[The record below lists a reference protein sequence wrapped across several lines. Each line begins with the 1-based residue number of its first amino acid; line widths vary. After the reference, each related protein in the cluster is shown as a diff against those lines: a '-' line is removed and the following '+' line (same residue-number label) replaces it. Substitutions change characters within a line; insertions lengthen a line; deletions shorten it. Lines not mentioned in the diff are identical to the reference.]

1 MKYLKV
7 LIWPIM
13 FMVGEFFIQYIFVA
27 YFNNKYYSNT
37 DLYSI
42 INTIEYQNK
51 LNTFINNHTLLIIF
65 ITSIIFIPLFYIIFK
80 KYKTNIKLNISIV
93 IKYILL
99 AILISTAYNLYLSI
113 IINYQISRLPIIVQI
128 ISSGI
133 IGPIIEELLFRGIIY
148 NKLKEFNST
157 KKAMIISTIIFSIV
171 HFNIID
177 IIYTAFIGYI
187 LVYIYEKYHTLKY
200 PILFHITANISVI
213 LLSLIISYSI
223 ILNII
228 LLTICIIILIT
239 KYIRTVIKS

>member
-1 MKYLKV
+1 MKYLKI
-7 LIWPIM
+7 LIWPII
-13 FMVGEFFIQYIFVA
+13 FLIGEFFIQYIFVA

-51 LNTFINNHTLLIIF
+51 LSTFINNHTLLIMF
-65 ITSIIFIPLFYIIFK
+65 ITSIIFIPLFYLIFK
-80 KYKTNIKLNISIV
+80 KYKTNINLNINIV

-99 AILISTAYNLYLSI
+99 AILISIIYNLYLSI
-113 IINYQISRLPIIVQI
+113 ITNYQISKLPIIVQI

-133 IGPIIEELLFRGIIY
+133 IGPIIEELLFRGVIY
-148 NKLKEFNST
+148 NKLKEFNSI

-171 HFNIID
+171 HFNIMD
-177 IIYTAFIGYI
+177 IIYTVFIGYI
-187 LVYIYEKYHTLKY
+187 LVYIYEKHHTLKY
-200 PILFHITANISVI
+200 SISFHITANISVI

-228 LLTICIIILIT
+228 LLIICIIILIMIYI
-239 KYIRTVIKS
+239 KYIIKS